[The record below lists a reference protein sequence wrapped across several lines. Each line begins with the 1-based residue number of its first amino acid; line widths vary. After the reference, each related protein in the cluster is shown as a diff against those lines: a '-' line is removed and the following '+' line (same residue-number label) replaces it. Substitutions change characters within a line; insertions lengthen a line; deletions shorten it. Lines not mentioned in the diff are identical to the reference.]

1 MVFNVTFHN
10 ISAISW
16 RSALLMGKPEY
27 SEKTTDL
34 PKVTDKLYHIMLY
47 RVHIAWVGFE
57 LTTRVVKGINCKGSV
72 NPTTVRSRPR
82 RPLFHERKDMLVV
95 ILITQVVILFHKCYF
110 SRQYLNENKY
120 SINIDPKRI
129 ENKCLWLLQLN
140 NYTVLYTSF
149 VILNPLYTI
158 LLFSTVFARG
168 NDDKYPQ
175 NDLLTSQKNLLIS

>member
-1 MVFNVTFHN
+1 
-10 ISAISW
+10 
-16 RSALLMGKPEY
+16 
-27 SEKTTDL
+27 
-34 PKVTDKLYHIMLY
+34 
-47 RVHIAWVGFE
+47 
-57 LTTRVVKGINCKGSV
+57 
-72 NPTTVRSRPR
+72 
-82 RPLFHERKDMLVV
+82 MLVV